1 MQNWPEKPKR
11 LKALAAPPPL
21 PLQITIPSDR
31 PAAVQGAERGKADPF
46 DGEDR
51 SEIIWREG
59 KGTPSRHFDFVW
71 FSSLPAG
78 INTDDS
84 DPLWGRV
91 EACNNAIYAGPHDP
105 PHFFGGALSSSP
117 IFLDRHGVVRLVGDN
132 YRRFREIRKICCGTP
147 IG

>member
-11 LKALAAPPPL
+11 LKALAATPPL

-59 KGTPSRHFDFVW
+59 KGTLSRHFNFVW
-71 FSSLPAG
+71 FPSLPAG

-84 DPLWGRV
+84 DPLGDPVKGR
-91 EACNNAIYAGPHDP
+91 ATLHRLHGAGRTPR
-105 PHFFGGALSSSP
+105 FGGGSLSSSLF
-117 IFLDRHGVVRLVGDN
+117 FL
-132 YRRFREIRKICCGTP
+132 
-147 IG
+147 